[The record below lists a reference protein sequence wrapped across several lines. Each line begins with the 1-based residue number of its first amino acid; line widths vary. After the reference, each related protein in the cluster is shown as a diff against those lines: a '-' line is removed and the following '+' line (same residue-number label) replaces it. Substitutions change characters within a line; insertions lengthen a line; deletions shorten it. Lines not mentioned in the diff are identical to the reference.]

1 MINFNSEDIQFFGN
15 TNNKVF
21 HINLSLS
28 EYCNYQ
34 CSYCAAQVP
43 PANKNSIFLSYE
55 KIIETLNRFFIFDAD
70 EYFIVLVGGE
80 PTIHPNFLD
89 IVKYINNI
97 NKKIYLYI
105 ITNATRNVDYF
116 RILFNNANNIKLIL
130 KISIHLEY
138 TKFDHIKEIII
149 LYNKFYN
156 DNTNIIIAFM
166 VHPLLKNERE
176 DFFNKLFILR
186 ESYNF
191 NLSVEELQEGENYD
205 IVDSRYT
212 YDDFQWI
219 DKIKL
224 EFNSKYKNNNTNP
237 YINSPY
243 YIINVDNKSI
253 KIDKL
258 EHSIAIRNNKRN
270 FKNMY
275 CCYGA
280 NIISIWGNGYAAGG
294 ECPIFNRQNI
304 YDDFYDWYNSIGY
317 IKCTLNQCRVQFN
330 DNLPKFRKEEDAKKF
345 IEEYK
350 LKHSNIFIQD
360 AYKQLK
366 NNFIKLEEHNR
377 NILNKEIEKNNIQIN
392 MLINSITWWIPVKKW
407 RDNFRNRFNTD
418 QTRPDQTRQENTI
431 K

>member
-166 VHPLLKNERE
+166 VHPLLK
-176 DFFNKLFILR
+176 K
-186 ESYNF
+186 
-191 NLSVEELQEGENYD
+191 
-205 IVDSRYT
+205 
-212 YDDFQWI
+212 
-219 DKIKL
+219 
-224 EFNSKYKNNNTNP
+224 
-237 YINSPY
+237 
-243 YIINVDNKSI
+243 
-253 KIDKL
+253 
-258 EHSIAIRNNKRN
+258 
-270 FKNMY
+270 
-275 CCYGA
+275 
-280 NIISIWGNGYAAGG
+280 
-294 ECPIFNRQNI
+294 
-304 YDDFYDWYNSIGY
+304 
-317 IKCTLNQCRVQFN
+317 
-330 DNLPKFRKEEDAKKF
+330 
-345 IEEYK
+345 
-350 LKHSNIFIQD
+350 
-360 AYKQLK
+360 
-366 NNFIKLEEHNR
+366 
-377 NILNKEIEKNNIQIN
+377 
-392 MLINSITWWIPVKKW
+392 
-407 RDNFRNRFNTD
+407 
-418 QTRPDQTRQENTI
+418 
-431 K
+431 